1 LVCVGSRSGDEG
13 ELVMFNIVKR
23 PESQE
28 SGLLVMFNIVNL
40 LEMGMGG
47 CF

>member
-1 LVCVGSRSGDEG
+1 
-13 ELVMFNIVKR
+13 MFNIVKR

>member
-1 LVCVGSRSGDEG
+1 
-13 ELVMFNIVKR
+13 MFNIVKHSETR
-23 PESQE
+23 E
-28 SGLLVMFNIVNL
+28 SGVIVMFNIVNL